1 MGFHATAIIIGSS
14 INITLGSDFRFTQ
27 FMINET
33 HTTTSW
39 FSPGMTTWSCIS
51 PTRTMLIMAGFP
63 LLYIICYAILEKKKK
78 RSTKKD
84 VTMETNSNSVTKAT
98 DGDNL
103 TKASNPDDAT
113 EPKDVTMETNKDST
127 LNVGEGKQTPL
138 TWKEKFTTAG
148 AICHFVI
155 ALFVAYV
162 SEYLI
167 IQAVITTMA
176 FPSAPFPP
184 RVHYQYYIF
193 IFLSG
198 EFIARSYLA
207 VCSSIIPSL
216 VSRLVIKRIWLLSV
230 VLLVHLVFFLF
241 VAWYRFIHSV
251 WIVFVF
257 IFTAGLCAGATFT
270 NSFVVVSES
279 TEPRYREF
287 AMGFATIGMGA
298 GTFTAGVIGLIAE
311 PAIREHCI
319 DVIPN
324 AKYCFTRPLGGW
336 NGTLEC

>member
-1 MGFHATAIIIGSS
+1 
-14 INITLGSDFRFTQ
+14 
-27 FMINET
+27 
-33 HTTTSW
+33 
-39 FSPGMTTWSCIS
+39 
-51 PTRTMLIMAGFP
+51 MAGSP
-63 LLYIICYAILEKKKK
+63 LLYIIFYAILEKKK
-78 RSTKKD
+78 RSKEQITNKTSMSDIADKD
-84 VTMETNSNSVTKAT
+84 MKEAETNENGSAEV
-98 DGDNL
+98 G
-103 TKASNPDDAT
+103 ASKN
-113 EPKDVTMETNKDST
+113 EPLS
-127 LNVGEGKQTPL
+127 
-138 TWKEKFTTAG
+138 WKEKFSTAS
-148 AICHFVI
+148 AIAHFVI
-155 ALFVAYV
+155 ALFVAYI

-198 EFIARSYLA
+198 EFVARSYLA
-207 VCSSIIPSL
+207 LCSSIVPTL
-216 VSRLVIKRIWLLSV
+216 ASRFIIRKIWLLAA
-230 VLLVHLVFFLF
+230 VLLIHLVFFLF
-241 VAWYRFIHSV
+241 AAWYRFIHDV
-251 WIVFVF
+251 WVVFTF

-311 PAIREHCI
+311 PAIREHCLH
-319 DVIPN
+319 VLPN
-324 AKYCFTRPLGGW
+324 SKYCFTRPLGGW